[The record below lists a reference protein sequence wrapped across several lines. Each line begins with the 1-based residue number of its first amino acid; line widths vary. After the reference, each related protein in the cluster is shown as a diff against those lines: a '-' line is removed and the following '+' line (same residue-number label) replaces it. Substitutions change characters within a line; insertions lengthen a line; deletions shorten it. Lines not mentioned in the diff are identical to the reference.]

1 MTNLV
6 RWRYYATATF
16 AAYLTGNVIGN
27 ADTASALA
35 ANPTDCASDTYAT
48 TIAAN
53 GNLTCA
59 SITDASLSANVTK
72 LGSSIRNNSEV
83 DDDLTI
89 SASGSVADGALSA
102 NVTKLGS
109 AIDLATSEVAGNLRA
124 NNLQS
129 VAAD

>member
-1 MTNLV
+1 MTNLTV
-6 RWRYYATATF
+6 DGTITAATF
-16 AAYLTGNVIGN
+16 AGNLTGNVTGN

-72 LGSSIRNNSEV
+72 LGSSIQNSEV
-83 DDDLTI
+83 DDDLT
-89 SASGSVADGALSA
+89 V
-102 NVTKLGS
+102 VC
-109 AIDLATSEVAGNLRA
+109 LR
-124 NNLQS
+124 
-129 VAAD
+129 